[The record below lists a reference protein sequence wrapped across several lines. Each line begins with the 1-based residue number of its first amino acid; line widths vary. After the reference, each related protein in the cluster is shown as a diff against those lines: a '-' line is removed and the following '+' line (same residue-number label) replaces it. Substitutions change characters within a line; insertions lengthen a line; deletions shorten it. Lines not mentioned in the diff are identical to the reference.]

1 MSRKHLSRLLSLLMA
16 LVMTFSLMTP
26 AWAANSGQT
35 SDGLVHLTAEKADEN
50 DTGLA
55 DPRDG
60 LSAFDSGV
68 ATYGAQEAADPNE
81 MVRVSIVLEDASTLD
96 AGYDTENIAANSR
109 AMKYR
114 ARLQSTQ
121 ESLCKRIETQ
131 VLAGRKMD
139 VVWNL
144 TLAANIISANVP
156 RSAMDR
162 IAAMSGVKMVVEETR
177 YLPDVVS
184 VGGTY
189 QPNTAVSGQMTG
201 AQASWL
207 EGYTGAGMRIAV
219 IDTGLDTDHQSFD
232 PDAFAYAIAQDEK
245 ETGRSYSLM
254 TAADTASVLP
264 QLNAYEKANGSLTA
278 DQLYINEKVPFGYNY
293 VDASLEVTH
302 DHDTQGEHGS
312 HVAGISAANRYI
324 KKDGAYVDAV
334 DAVHVAGAAPDAQLI
349 IMKVFGAGGGAYDAD
364 IMAGIE
370 DAILLGADSVN
381 LSLGSAAAGT
391 AKASEAAYADIMAS
405 LVESGMVCVISAGN
419 STYWAEYTTSGEL
432 YSDGI
437 NYDTVGAPGSYENAL
452 TVASVDND
460 GMISAKL
467 EIGGK
472 SVVYS
477 ESLDN
482 AVGTPFGNAS
492 MTTLDTSAD
501 GSGTQQEYL
510 YIDGYGTNED
520 YAGMDLSGKIVFC
533 QRGEFNLVD
542 KANNAA
548 ALGAKAVVIYNYES
562 GLISMD
568 LSGYSYS
575 VPAVFASNTAGALAK
590 ANGAKQTTADGLTY
604 YTGTLTV
611 YGKESANYL
620 ASEYLTMSSFSSW
633 GVPGD
638 LSLKPEISAPGGS
651 IYSVN
656 GAVSATDQYELMSGT
671 SMAAPQVAGMAA
683 QVQQYLKENGITAG
697 DLNNRALTQALLM
710 STAIPMRSEA
720 GSGNY
725 YPVFQQGS
733 GFANVHAAIQTPV
746 YLTVDGMPD
755 GKVKVELGED
765 AARSGEYTFKLRLN
779 NLSDLEMA
787 YKLSGDFFTQELYTD
802 SGVDYLGTN
811 TTMLMPNVDFIVDGK
826 SVATTSDSL
835 KNCDFNGDGAVNRA
849 DAQALLDYVTGAR
862 STISHSN
869 AADLNGDGA
878 VNTYDVYLMLH
889 LFQGLVTV
897 PASGSVEV
905 TVKVRLSDA
914 DREALK
920 AYPVGAYLEGYVFA
934 AAESVDD
941 GVVAPTLSVPVF
953 GFYGNWTEASM
964 YDVADNADLEETRAP
979 YYGSYNAN
987 AVGVVYGDKP
997 SAAYYFGGNPVTP
1010 DETYHPERN
1019 AINLERG
1026 DYFYA
1031 WKFAPIRNAAAVR
1044 ATAMN
1049 TSTNTELMEPVYG
1062 GEVPAAYFYYSIQS
1076 WIGTDQTLEIG
1087 LQPEMQPGE
1096 HGELKLTAAPE
1107 LYVDDNG
1114 NVDWDALGDGAS
1126 KSVQF
1131 TIDNEAPV
1139 IDENSIVVDTEKNV
1153 LRVTA
1158 KDDQYL
1164 AGVILYDNTGR
1175 RILTRMAA
1183 PEDAKSGESVT
1194 FEIPLGNISGYRFV
1208 ISVGD
1213 YAANFTT
1220 YKLKQTIGTPGP
1232 RPSRILFDTR
1242 DGRWFTIY
1250 PGSSY
1255 YWSKDILSD
1264 YATIMPYAATA
1275 VGSYMYVVGDT
1286 GKLYVAPADD
1296 PDGLTYVCRLGYVL
1310 RDLAYDSTTDRV
1322 YGVTSDGLLVSF
1334 DKMTGETRE
1343 HGYIGGQAGF
1353 TKTLAFD
1360 GEKFY
1365 CGKYKTNASDY
1376 NEYSGVY
1383 SFTLDTV
1390 AEPELVV
1397 NSSSSYD
1404 NYNSEYQTMEYDP
1417 ERKVVAWVAKSGY
1430 YVDYV
1435 EVDPVEKK
1443 WSRANASI
1451 YNDVTSLFFPDWTV
1465 DESWTESKG
1474 IVERVVFDRANVT
1487 VEQGYTAQL
1496 EVQVLPWN
1504 LDNSER
1510 SVTFTSLNPDIASVD
1525 AKGVVTGL
1533 AAGTATIRVSSAA
1546 NPSVYADCTVTVE
1559 GLELTVDGVLMDA
1572 SGKPTMYTWNLSGN
1586 QYDWQET
1593 VALDKSYY
1601 TKCITEIPGE
1611 DAFYLLTSSSGTM
1624 HKLSAADGTDLVPS
1638 TSSYYENNYPL
1649 YDMAYSNVYSADGTD
1664 KIYAV
1669 RDGYLVLPFD
1679 PMTETNWQARNMNA
1693 IVVGIATGGTEK
1705 VEVPDYYGY
1714 STQEYDSEVVYVL
1727 DSSCRIHRL
1736 NVYEEQS
1743 YYGSTRTSF
1752 IGSVTQTD
1760 LNVSIPTDQDYAG
1773 YSSLVVGSDG
1783 ALYASIFNGSS
1794 STLYRLTYD
1803 ESIQRYVST
1812 EIGSYGRDVWPAAL
1826 LHVESNMPEETAA
1839 PVPTLRYNDE
1849 TQAFEPIRAEAE
1861 KTGSLNAIT
1870 VTEQTAAASDSIK
1883 VDAEAQTV
1891 TVPVMAADSTNGLFT
1906 MSYDADLLTLEG
1918 VTYGGVTLH
1927 SMTQKRG
1934 EITVGYACTD
1944 SYTGKVAE
1952 LTFRYGRTY
1961 QAIDTTLG
1969 FTLKEDGTDTNA
1981 KQSDVAVTL
1990 LPKDIEVVPTPG
2002 GNSGNNGSNN
2012 GNNNGSSNQGSR
2024 FDDVKNG
2031 DWFYDDVNDI
2041 VERGYMNGV
2050 SDKLFAP
2057 NGALTRAMLVTIL
2070 YRVDGQQPASTKSG
2084 FTDVVKGSYYEA
2096 AVNWAAEKNIVN
2108 GYSATQFAPDDL
2120 ITRQQLAAILWRY
2133 AKYKGVDVSAN
2144 GTTIPNFADRDQIAS
2159 YAGEAMSWAYSRG
2172 IVNGVGGNRLDPNG
2186 GATRAQAAAMILR
2199 YLKLSENGTQ
2209 AKA

>member
-1 MSRKHLSRLLSLLMA
+1 MSRRHLSRLLSLLMA

-26 AWAANSGQT
+26 AWAANNGQT
-35 SDGLVHLTAEKADEN
+35 SDGLVHLTAEKADES
-50 DTGLA
+50 DTSLA

-60 LSAFDSGV
+60 LQAFDSGV
-68 ATYGAQEAADPNE
+68 ATYGAQEAQDPNE

-96 AGYDTENIAANSR
+96 AGYATESIAENSR
-109 AMKYR
+109 AMQYR

-121 ESLCKRIETQ
+121 NSLCRRIETQ

-156 RSAMDR
+156 RSAIDR

-207 EGYTGAGMRIAV
+207 EGYTGAGTRIAV

-232 PDAFAYAIAQDEK
+232 PDAFAYAIAQEEK

-254 TAADTASVLP
+254 TAADTASVLTK
-264 QLNAYEKANGSLTA
+264 LNAYEKANGSLTA

-293 VDASLEVTH
+293 VDANLDVTH
-302 DHDTQGEHGS
+302 DNDSQGEHGS

-432 YSDGI
+432 YSDGV

-472 SVVYS
+472 SVVYA
-477 ESLDN
+477 ESLTSS
-482 AVGTPFGNAS
+482 AGTPFGNAS

-501 GSGTQQEYL
+501 GSGTQQDYL
-510 YIDGYGTNED
+510 YIDGYGTSED

-548 ALGAKAVVIYNYES
+548 SLGAKAVVIYNYES
-562 GLISMD
+562 GLINMD

-575 VPAVFASNTAGALAK
+575 VPAVFAAKSAGELAK
-590 ANGAKQTTADGLTY
+590 ANGTEHTTEDGLKY

-620 ASEYLTMSSFSSW
+620 ESEYLTMSSFSSW

-656 GAVSATDQYELMSGT
+656 GSVKATDQYELMSGT

-683 QVQQYLKENGITAG
+683 QVQQYLKENNITAS
-697 DLNNRALTQALLM
+697 DLNSRALTQALLM
-710 STAIPMRSEA
+710 STSIPMRSEA

-765 AARSGEYTFKLRLN
+765 AARSGEYTFKLKLN

-787 YKLSGDFFTQELYTD
+787 YALSGDFFTQELYTE

-811 TTMLMPNVDFIVDGK
+811 TTMLMPNVDFVVDGK
-826 SVATTSDSL
+826 SVSTVSNSL
-835 KNCDFNGDGAVNRA
+835 KNCDFNGDGTVNRA

-862 STISHSN
+862 SEIFHSDK
-869 AADLNGDGA
+869 ADLNGDGA
-878 VNTYDVYLMLH
+878 VTTYDVYLMLH

-897 PASGSVEV
+897 PANGSVEV
-905 TVKVRLSDA
+905 TVKVSLSDA
-914 DREALK
+914 DRETLK

-941 GVVAPTLSVPVF
+941 GVAAPTLSVPVF
-953 GFYGNWTEASM
+953 GFYGSWTEASM

-987 AVGVVYGDKP
+987 AVGVIYGDKP
-997 SAAYYFGGNPVTP
+997 NAAYYFGGNPVTP

-1044 ATAMN
+1044 ATATN
-1049 TSTNTELMEPVYG
+1049 TSTNTALMEPVYG

-1076 WIGTDQTLEIG
+1076 WVGTEQTLEIG

-1107 LYVDDNG
+1107 LYVDDEG
-1114 NVDWDALGDGAS
+1114 SVDWDALGDGAS
-1126 KSVQF
+1126 KTAQF

-1139 IDENSIVVDTEKNV
+1139 IDESSIVVDTEKNV

-1175 RILTRMAA
+1175 KILTRMAA

-1232 RPSRILFDTR
+1232 RPSRIFFDTR
-1242 DGRWFTIY
+1242 DGRWFTVY

-1275 VGSYMYVVGDT
+1275 VGSYMYVTGDT

-1296 PDGLTYVCRLGYVL
+1296 LDGLIYVCRLGYVL
-1310 RDLAYDSTTDRV
+1310 RDMAYDSTTDRI
-1322 YGVTSDGLLVSF
+1322 YGVTDDGLLISF
-1334 DKMTGETRE
+1334 DKMTGATRE

-1383 SFTLDTV
+1383 SFTLDTIDS
-1390 AEPELVV
+1390 PELVV

-1404 NYNSEYQTMEYDP
+1404 NYNSEYQAMAYDA
-1417 ERKVVAWVAKSGY
+1417 ERKVIAWVAKSGY

-1443 WSRANASI
+1443 WSKASASL
-1451 YNDVTSLFFPDWTV
+1451 YSDVTSLFCPDWTV
-1465 DESWTESKG
+1465 DDSWTESKG

-1487 VEQGYTAQL
+1487 VQQGYTAQL

-1504 LDNSER
+1504 LEASER
-1510 SVTFTSLNPDIASVD
+1510 SVTYTSLNPDIATVD
-1525 AKGVVTGL
+1525 AKGVVTGV
-1533 AAGTATIRVSSAA
+1533 ANGTATVRVSSAA
-1546 NPSVYADCTVTVE
+1546 DPSVYADCTVTVE
-1559 GLELTVDGVLMDA
+1559 GLELTVDGVLMD
-1572 SGKPTMYTWNLSGN
+1572 STGRPMMYTWNLSGN
-1586 QYDWQET
+1586 QYNWQET
-1593 VALDKSYY
+1593 VALDKTYY
-1601 TKCITEIPGE
+1601 TKCVTEIPGG
-1611 DAFYLLTSSSGTM
+1611 DAYYLLTSTSGTM

-1638 TSSYYENNYPL
+1638 SSNYYDNNYPL

-1669 RDGYLVLPFD
+1669 RDNYLILPFD
-1679 PMTETNWQARNMNA
+1679 PMTETNWQARSMNA

-1705 VEVPDYYGY
+1705 VEVPDYYGW
-1714 STQEYDSEVVYVL
+1714 STVEYDSEVVYVL

-1743 YYGSTRTSF
+1743 YGGTRTSF
-1752 IGSVTQTD
+1752 IGSITPTD
-1760 LNVSIPTDQDYAG
+1760 LSVSIPTDQYYAG
-1773 YSSLVVGSDG
+1773 YSSMVVGSDG

-1794 STLYRLTYD
+1794 NTLYRLTFD

-1812 EIGSYGRDVWPAAL
+1812 EIGNYGRDVWPAAL
-1826 LHVESNMPEETAA
+1826 LHVSSNMPEETAA
-1839 PVPTLRYNDE
+1839 PAPTLRYNEE
-1849 TQAFEPIRAEAE
+1849 TESFEPLRASAE
-1861 KTGSLNAIT
+1861 NTGSLNAVT
-1870 VTEQTAAASDSIK
+1870 VADQNDISTNDNIK
-1883 VDAEAQTV
+1883 VDANAKTV

-1906 MSYDADLLTLEG
+1906 LSYDAKLLTLKG

-1927 SMTQKRG
+1927 SMAQKSG
-1934 EITVGYACTD
+1934 EVTIGYACTD
-1944 SYTGKVAE
+1944 SFTGKVTE
-1952 LTFRYGRTY
+1952 LTFSYDGVDVET
-1961 QAIDTTLG
+1961 ATTLG
-1969 FTLKEDGTDTNA
+1969 FTLREDG
-1981 KQSDVAVTL
+1981 SDASVKSADIDVL
-1990 LPKDIEVVPTPG
+1990 LLVPTTPSTPSAPSKPG
-2002 GNSGNNGSNN
+2002 NN
-2012 GNNNGSSNQGSR
+2012 GNNQGNQGSR

-2031 DWFYDDVNDI
+2031 DWFYDDVTGI
-2041 VERGYMNGV
+2041 VDRGYMNGV
-2050 SDKLFAP
+2050 SDRLFAP

-2070 YRVDGQQPASTKSG
+2070 YRVDGKQSASSQSS
-2084 FTDVVKGSYYEA
+2084 FTDVVKGSYYED

-2108 GYSATQFAPDDL
+2108 GYSATKFAPDDL

-2133 AKYKGVDVSAN
+2133 AQYKGVDVSAN
-2144 GTTIPNFADRDQIAS
+2144 GTTMPDFADRSQIAS
-2159 YAGEAMSWAYSRG
+2159 YAAEAMSWAYSRG

-2186 GATRAQAAAMILR
+2186 GATRAQAATMILR
-2199 YLKLSENGTQ
+2199 YLKLSEGSQT
-2209 AKA
+2209 K